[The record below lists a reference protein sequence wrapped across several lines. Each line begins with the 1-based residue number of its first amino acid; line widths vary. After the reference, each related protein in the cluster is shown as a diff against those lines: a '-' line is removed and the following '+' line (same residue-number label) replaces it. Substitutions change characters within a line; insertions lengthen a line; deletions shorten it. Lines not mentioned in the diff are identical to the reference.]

1 MSARA
6 VITMSPEQYLAGL
19 KQLEAATNKSA
30 SKMENSF
37 KEYGTSINKAGIA
50 MRYVSSEMGAG
61 AVAFGRAFQVLAG
74 GKIAIAVAAV
84 AGAFV
89 ELKKVWDKLTV
100 SEEEYNT
107 KLEKTIE
114 LQQKELDKLR
124 KSQSEEESMMERL
137 DELAKRQD
145 KTNEEKSEA
154 ITLAETLAG
163 KYGHLGVSISDL
175 TGDYETL
182 LKSIKKISEE
192 QKNQKIASL
201 ENVLSLEKTKASASA
216 SNYLSGSFKDNYF
229 YGNYFRN
236 QAQKEAYES
245 LDTAGRLAVAKGMID
260 PSNKVGAKT
269 DDAIKFWSEQATAL
283 TTIIEYE
290 KQLEMLRKTGV
301 ETIAEQ
307 NKKKKDASEESRKVQ
322 EAEDAA
328 WKARVAELDE
338 EARKQ
343 EEIDR
348 KHGEALAKELE
359 KEQQI
364 ARERQKAAEQ
374 RRTNDIASLRGAAY
388 RALGMDEQADIESAI
403 YAEIQANGGD
413 IDSKTRKEITAR
425 VKARRAL
432 SAAMQTSTSPELY
445 APRVNSLIARGGSS
459 APVKMPEVEKLQNKQ
474 LDAQNKT
481 NQIAQRILNQM
492 DNWNTI

>member
-6 VITMSPEQYLAGL
+6 KITMSPEEYLRGL
-19 KQLEAATNKSA
+19 RELEAATAKSS

-37 KEYGTSINKAGIA
+37 KQYGTSINKAGIA

-84 AGAFV
+84 AGAFTA
-89 ELKKVWDKLTV
+89 LKKAWDELTLSSDEYSSKLSK
-100 SEEEYNT
+100 SEEM
-107 KLEKTIE
+107 
-114 LQQKELDKLR
+114 QQRYLDGLR
-124 KSQSEEESMMERL
+124 KQQSEEDALIDRL
-137 DELAKRQD
+137 NELSTREN
-145 KTNEEKSEA
+145 KTNEEQTEA
-154 ITLAETLAG
+154 ARITEILAG
-163 KYGHLGVSISDL
+163 RYEKLGLKINGATGEFEDLQAAMQKIDEQAKKDRISALETVLSTGKKRVNVEFGEALKPGFWGSLFGSNWNETQREDWLRSTSLTEKRALAQQRFDDSKTTEDL
-175 TGDYETL
+175 NKWGALLDLIDKQIEAEKELKNLKKTGFETA
-182 LKSIKKISEE
+182 KDEAAAKKEASEKARKAQEE
-192 QKNQKIASL
+192 Q
-201 ENVLSLEKTKASASA
+201 
-216 SNYLSGSFKDNYF
+216 
-229 YGNYFRN
+229 
-236 QAQKEAYES
+236 EAA
-245 LDTAGRLAVAKGMID
+245 D
-260 PSNKVGAKT
+260 
-269 DDAIKFWSEQATAL
+269 
-283 TTIIEYE
+283 
-290 KQLEMLRKTGV
+290 
-301 ETIAEQ
+301 
-307 NKKKKDASEESRKVQ
+307 
-322 EAEDAA
+322 
-328 WKARVAELDE
+328 KARIAELDE

-364 ARERQKAAEQ
+364 AREKKKAAEQ

-474 LDAQNKT
+474 LDATNKT

>member
-6 VITMSPEQYLAGL
+6 KITMSPEEYLRGL
-19 KQLEAATNKSA
+19 RELEAATAKSS

-37 KEYGTSINKAGIA
+37 KQYGTSINKAGIA

-84 AGAFV
+84 AGAFTA
-89 ELKKVWDKLTV
+89 LKKAWDELTLSSDEYTSKLGK
-100 SEEEYNT
+100 SEEIQQRY
-107 KLEKTIE
+107 LEG
-114 LQQKELDKLR
+114 LR
-124 KSQSEEESMMERL
+124 KQQSEEDALIDRL
-137 DELAKRQD
+137 NELSAREN
-145 KTNEEKSEA
+145 KTNEEQEEA
-154 ITLAETLAG
+154 ARLTEILAG
-163 KYGHLGVSISDL
+163 RYDKLGLKVNAATGEFEDLQEAMRRIDEQAKKDRIS
-175 TGDYETL
+175 
-182 LKSIKKISEE
+182 
-192 QKNQKIASL
+192 AL
-201 ENVLSLEKTKASASA
+201 ENVLSTGKKRVNVEFGEALKPGFWGSLFGSNWNETQREDWLRSTSLTEKRA
-216 SNYLSGSFKDNYF
+216 L
-229 YGNYFRN
+229 
-236 QAQKEAYES
+236 AQQRFDDSKTTEDLNRWGALLDLIDKQIEAEKELKNLKKTGFETAKEEAAAKKEA
-245 LDTAGRLAVAKGMID
+245 
-260 PSNKVGAKT
+260 
-269 DDAIKFWSEQATAL
+269 SEKA
-283 TTIIEYE
+283 
-290 KQLEMLRKTGV
+290 RK
-301 ETIAEQ
+301 AQ
-307 NKKKKDASEESRKVQ
+307 EEQ
-322 EAEDAA
+322 EAAD
-328 WKARVAELDE
+328 KARIAELDE

-364 ARERQKAAEQ
+364 AREKKKAAEQ

-474 LDAQNKT
+474 LDATNKT

-492 DNWNTI
+492 DSWNTI

>member
-19 KQLEAATNKSA
+19 KQLEAATAKS
-30 SKMENSF
+30 SNKMENSF
-37 KEYGTSINKAGIA
+37 KDYGTAINKAGIA

-84 AGAFV
+84 AGAFTA
-89 ELKKVWDKLTV
+89 LKKAWDELTLSSDEYSSKLGK
-100 SEEEYNT
+100 SEEIQQRY
-107 KLEKTIE
+107 LEG
-114 LQQKELDKLR
+114 LR
-124 KSQSEEESMMERL
+124 KHQSEEDALIDRL
-137 DELAKRQD
+137 NELSAREN
-145 KTNEEKSEA
+145 KTTEEQTEA
-154 ITLAETLAG
+154 ARITEILAG
-163 KYGHLGVSISDL
+163 RYEKLGLKINDATGEFEDL
-175 TGDYETL
+175 
-182 LKSIKKISEE
+182 
-192 QKNQKIASL
+192 QAAMQKIDEQAKKDRISAL
-201 ENVLSLEKTKASASA
+201 ENVLSTGKKRVNVEFGEALKPGFWGSLFGSNWNETQREDWLRSTSLTEKRA
-216 SNYLSGSFKDNYF
+216 L
-229 YGNYFRN
+229 
-236 QAQKEAYES
+236 AQQRFDDSKTTEDLNKWGALLDLIDKQIETEKE
-245 LDTAGRLAVAKGMID
+245 LKNLK
-260 PSNKVGAKT
+260 
-269 DDAIKFWSEQATAL
+269 
-283 TTIIEYE
+283 
-290 KQLEMLRKTGV
+290 KTGF
-301 ETIAEQ
+301 ETAKEEEAAR
-307 NKKKKDASEESRKVQ
+307 KKASEESRKAADER
-322 EAEDAA
+322 EAAD
-328 WKARVAELDE
+328 KARIAELDE

-364 ARERQKAAEQ
+364 AREKKKAAEQ

-445 APRVNSLIARGGSS
+445 APRVDSLIARGGS
-459 APVKMPEVEKLQNKQ
+459 ATPVKMPEVEKIQNKQ
-474 LDAQNKT
+474 LDATNKT

-492 DNWNTI
+492 DGWNTI